1 MSALKPCPFC
11 GNEDPEP
18 KGGFEWVRCS
28 VCTATADS
36 IQDWNT
42 RAAPDWQYCY
52 VPDLTDD
59 QVHLMVSTFIA
70 AYRGGNGIE
79 AMRSA
84 FDAAFPAPPKEV
96 G

>member
-1 MSALKPCPFC
+1 MSRLKPCPFC

-28 VCTATADS
+28 VCTASVDR
-36 IQDWNT
+36 IQDWNI
-42 RAAPDWQYCY
+42 RAA
-52 VPDLTDD
+52 PDLTDD

-70 AYRGGNGIE
+70 AYRGGNGME

-84 FDAAFPAPPKEV
+84 FDAAFPIPAKE
-96 G
+96 GDQ